1 MREWVAATIRLV
13 LYEEFFW
20 KSLSTGQNFPF
31 GLKEI
36 FIACV
41 ESAGYFIWL
50 FFLRWRPQNGA
61 VPKTVPSPS
70 HTMRTVSKICK
81 YVTSMEL
88 VA

>member
-41 ESAGYFIWL
+41 EGAGYFIWL

-61 VPKTVPSPS
+61 FPKS
-70 HTMRTVSKICK
+70 HDANC
-81 YVTSMEL
+81 L
-88 VA
+88 